1 MRTAFTIIC
10 LLLSQLIQ
18 AQEYTPALLAAKMDL
33 DSAWAQRTVPS
44 ADKICLPEA
53 SNLLRKKQ
61 LSNHDCLEVA
71 IKTAKEQ
78 GAEAAIPWLVAS
90 QCYNQPAQ
98 DRVSKAGVDA
108 VRYVMNMWGGGQGN
122 IAGFSTPDAVAPKP
136 VELSMSFTN
145 QTGDWVYMYTIDT
158 DIPNGKRACE
168 DYVFIGKLA
177 VNRSYQRVI
186 SKGKY
191 VWIRFATKEAKNGCV
206 DFIKEYKVGP
216 KPEQTS
222 STSEEVFIRQ

>member
-1 MRTAFTIIC
+1 MRTKFTIIC
-10 LLLSQLIQ
+10 LFLVQLVQ

-33 DSAWAQRTVPS
+33 DSAWTHRTVPS
-44 ADKICLPEA
+44 SDKICLPEA

-61 LSNHDCLEVA
+61 LSDHDCIVVA

-78 GAEAAIPWLVAS
+78 GPEAAIPWLVAS
-90 QCYNQPAQ
+90 QCYNQPGQ

-108 VRYVMNMWGGGQGN
+108 VRYVVNMWGGGQGE
-122 IAGFSTPDAVAPKP
+122 IAGFSKPEAVAPKP
-136 VELSMSFTN
+136 VELSINFTN
-145 QTGDWVYMYTIDT
+145 QTGDWVYMYSIDT
-158 DIPNGKRACE
+158 DMPDGKRACE

-191 VWIRFATKEAKNGCV
+191 VWLRFATKEAKNGCV
-206 DFIKEYKVGP
+206 DFIKEYKAGP
-216 KPEQTS
+216 KTDQTS
-222 STSEEVFIRQ
+222 STTEEVFIK